1 VGVGGEGSGSGGG
14 GVGAAPRVGSWGGGP
29 LRRSAGNSLT
39 AALAGDA
46 RVSDVEQ
53 GRGGG

>member
-1 VGVGGEGSGSGGG
+1 
-14 GVGAAPRVGSWGGGP
+14 VGAAPRVGSWGGGP

-39 AALAGDA
+39 AALAGGA